1 MPCLILLSLTSY
13 LQHDL
18 VTPDS
23 VRLSDGLEL
32 LNVSFV
38 GAPSFNL
45 ELLVAHCAEI
55 LVCDVFPREVEYCE
69 RLGRVADVWLTTA
82 QKFDVERG
90 VTRKLQLFFVG
101 RLIILRF
108 RSLLW

>member
-1 MPCLILLSLTSY
+1 LPCLILLSLTSH

-38 GAPSFNL
+38 GASSFNL
-45 ELLVAHCAEI
+45 QLLVAHCAEI
-55 LVCDVFPREVEYCE
+55 LVCDVFPREVEYRE

-82 QKFDVERG
+82 Q
-90 VTRKLQLFFVG
+90 
-101 RLIILRF
+101 
-108 RSLLW
+108 